1 MCFKHASLLLGSTQH
16 HPPFGFR
23 GTRRAFQTVEHFPA
37 VSVTLQR
44 VCSAQYVFMSSCS
57 VVSEREHIGYYHMS
71 SEGRLENGLDCMGNY
86 RS

>member
-57 VVSEREHIGYYHMS
+57 VVLEGEHIGYYTLFDA
-71 SEGRLENGLDCMGNY
+71 GRSINRGKRSRLNG
-86 RS
+86 